1 MKTAYG
7 FSLLLI
13 IAACG
18 CYKIRSGDSLSKD
31 NIAYI
36 QGLGL
41 LDKDEHIIQFYSN
54 FKFKAAGNFYTD
66 KRIAHYWL
74 EAEKPEECDTS
85 FAYYQNI
92 RAIDTVYYAGATY
105 SPYME
110 ITRTNGSKFKVYGG
124 GEKPEL
130 KAFFEGAMKLWGEK
144 KGN

>member
-1 MKTAYG
+1 MKSFKYI
-7 FSLLLI
+7 LI
-13 IAACG
+13 FIAIILVSCH
-18 CYKIRSGDSLSKD
+18 KIKKGEGLSKD

-85 FAYYQNI
+85 FAYYQDI
-92 RAIDTVYYAGATY
+92 KAIDTVYYAGATY
-105 SPYME
+105 SPYMQ
-110 ITRTNGSKFKVYGG
+110 ITRTNGSKFKVYSG